1 MLLEKI
7 SPGTPDDV
15 PALHDHGDQQ
25 MLRFPFGFCVV
36 KLLLLTWNH
45 VCMLTRVLVLFI

>member
-7 SPGTPDDV
+7 SSGTPDDV

-25 MLRFPFGFCVV
+25 MLRFPFVFCVV
-36 KLLLLTWNH
+36 IASTPDMES
-45 VCMLTRVLVLFI
+45 CFMLTL